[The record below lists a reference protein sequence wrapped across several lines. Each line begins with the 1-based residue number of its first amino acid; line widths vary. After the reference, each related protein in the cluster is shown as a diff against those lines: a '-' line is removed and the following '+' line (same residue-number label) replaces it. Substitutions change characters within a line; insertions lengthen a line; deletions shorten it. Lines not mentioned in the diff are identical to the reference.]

1 MTKGYPIQTGFMG
14 WIPKISKY
22 MLFATEDEYEE
33 YAEEENGE
41 SEDSPAL
48 RYDRSDLNAWRRA
61 AV

>member
-1 MTKGYPIQTGFMG
+1 MTKGYPVQTGFMG

-33 YAEEENGE
+33 YVEEEK
-41 SEDSPAL
+41 DDIL
-48 RYDRSDLNAWRRA
+48 RYDPGDLNAWRRK

>member
-1 MTKGYPIQTGFMG
+1 MTKGYPVATGYMG

-33 YAEEENGE
+33 YVEEEK
-41 SEDSPAL
+41 EDIL
-48 RYDRSDLNAWRRA
+48 RYDPRDLNAWRRK

>member
-33 YAEEENGE
+33 YMEEEE
-41 SEDSPAL
+41 EDIL
-48 RYDRSDLNAWRRA
+48 RYDPGDLNAWRRK